1 MQPFLKILLRS
12 ALGIGAVVVLIGV
25 ATVFIPE
32 YRQMTGLEN
41 RCRHLR
47 MQVENKQREIHTIRE
62 YQGRLQ
68 TDPEFVARIAHQN
81 RRVFPNEV
89 VFVFEE
95 K

>member
-1 MQPFLKILLRS
+1 
-12 ALGIGAVVVLIGV
+12 
-25 ATVFIPE
+25 
-32 YRQMTGLEN
+32 MTGLEN

-47 MQVENKQREIHTIRE
+47 TQVENKQREIHTIRE
-62 YQGRLQ
+62 NQGRLQ

-89 VFVFEE
+89 VFVFED